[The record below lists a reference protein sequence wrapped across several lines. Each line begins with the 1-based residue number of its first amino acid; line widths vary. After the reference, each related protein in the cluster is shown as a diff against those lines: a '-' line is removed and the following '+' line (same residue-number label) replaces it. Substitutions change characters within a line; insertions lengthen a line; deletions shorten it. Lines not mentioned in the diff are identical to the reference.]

1 MNFKRSVLMLS
12 VCRIDTVGVIARVKQ
27 LFKGHRD
34 LILGFNTFLPK
45 GYAITCPL
53 EDETPPQKKK
63 PVQFE
68 EAINFVGKIKVIKSR
83 ILTYFDVIFF
93 SFPALYVDFLF
104 SFLYMQTRFEG
115 DNHVYKSFLEILNLY
130 RKENKSISEVYREV
144 CFFFS
149 S

>member
-1 MNFKRSVLMLS
+1 MLS

-83 ILTYFDVIFF
+83 ILTYFDVISFH
-93 SFPALYVDFLF
+93 FPALYVDFLF

-144 CFFFS
+144 CLRIALMPHLAVIL
-149 S
+149 

>member
-93 SFPALYVDFLF
+93 FLSCIICRFP
-104 SFLYMQTRFEG
+104 
-115 DNHVYKSFLEILNLY
+115 
-130 RKENKSISEVYREV
+130 
-144 CFFFS
+144 FFFFVNADTV
-149 S
+149 